1 MAYDFHVVRSSHWMD
16 AWSSPI
22 TKIDV
27 DALIDGDPELAWS
40 GEDFVDMADESGNV
54 TRYYMILWNGL
65 PCFWWFR
72 DQILCSGPDDVQL
85 LKLVRIASALSGH
98 VVGDDGEGYQLRK
111 QLFGREKIVRVEG
124 GLRPGP

>member
-1 MAYDFHVVRSSHWMD
+1 MTCMCRSSHWME
-16 AWSSPI
+16 ASSSPI

-27 DALIDGDPELAWS
+27 DALIEGDPELAWS

-85 LKLVRIASALSGH
+85 VKLVRIAGALNAH
-98 VVGDDGEGYQLRK
+98 VVGDDGEEYQLRK
-111 QLFGREKIVRVEG
+111 PLFGREKIVRVEA
-124 GLRPGP
+124 

>member
-1 MAYDFHVVRSSHWMD
+1 MWAMAYDLHVVRSSHWMD
-16 AWSSPI
+16 ARSSPI

-85 LKLVRIASALSGH
+85 VKLVRIANALSAH
-98 VVGDDGEGYQLRK
+98 VVEDDGEGYQLRK
-111 QLFGREKIVRVEG
+111 QLFGREKIVRVEA
-124 GLRPGP
+124 